1 VIINLDVQKQVRNL
15 FIKNLNSYDFNLD
28 RNNFHNIRSIP
39 PANTHPY
46 SSYSQYGTGN
56 NMMPSG
62 GNTGGASASN
72 NPDQQLLLQQMLN
85 PNMMQAFLQAFQ
97 QQQQQQQQQHQQHQQ
112 QANKYDANNWATGM
126 NDQATNAY
134 SHHHQYPNGPTTSG
148 KFNEF
153 NNDPWGPQHH
163 TYR

>member
-1 VIINLDVQKQVRNL
+1 MPN
-15 FIKNLNSYDFNLD
+15 NLNT
-28 RNNFHNIRSIP
+28 R
-39 PANTHPY
+39 
-46 SSYSQYGTGN
+46 
-56 NMMPSG
+56 
-62 GNTGGASASN
+62 ASN
-72 NPDQQLLLQQMLN
+72 SSDQQQQLLLQQMLN

-97 QQQQQQQQQHQQHQQ
+97 QQQQQQQHQ

-134 SHHHQYPNGPTTSG
+134 SHHPYPNGPTAG

-153 NNDPWGPQHH
+153 NNDPWGQQHH

>member
-1 VIINLDVQKQVRNL
+1 MRI
-15 FIKNLNSYDFNLD
+15 LNSYNLNLD
-28 RNNFHNIRSIP
+28 RNFHNIRAIP
-39 PANTHPY
+39 PTNTNPY
-46 SSYSQYGTGN
+46 SSYSQYGAGN
-56 NMMPSG
+56 NMMPNS

-97 QQQQQQQQQHQQHQQ
+97 QQQQQQQQQHQHQHQQQ
-112 QANKYDANNWATGM
+112 QANKYDANNWATGI

-134 SHHHQYPNGPTTSG
+134 SHHHYSNGPTTSG

-153 NNDPWGPQHH
+153 NNDPWGQQHH